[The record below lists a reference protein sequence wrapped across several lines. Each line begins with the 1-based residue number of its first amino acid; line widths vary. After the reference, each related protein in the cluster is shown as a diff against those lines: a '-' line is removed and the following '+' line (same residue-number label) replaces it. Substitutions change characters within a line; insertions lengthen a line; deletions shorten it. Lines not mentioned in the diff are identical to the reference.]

1 MRRALRHCIFLLI
14 CALGLLGNH
23 AEARDV
29 RVFAAASLTS
39 ALEEVGER
47 WTSETGHRAVIV
59 PAGSATLARQ
69 IQSGA
74 PADIFV
80 SANVAWM
87 DILQAAGA
95 IDAKSRRVLL
105 TNRLTLVA
113 FGAEAD
119 PLELTRAG
127 TLAERLGDQ
136 RLAMAQVD
144 AVPAGIY
151 GKAALESLGHWPDI
165 ADQVAQAA
173 NVRAALALVASGEAP
188 LGIVYATDAQAE
200 PRVSVAAV
208 FPADSHPQILYPAA
222 IMADAQSP
230 YAGRFLKYLA
240 GPTAQ
245 EIFMRH
251 GFGGVR

>member
-1 MRRALRHCIFLLI
+1 MAT
-14 CALGLLGNH
+14 LGLLGHH
-23 AEARDV
+23 AEARDL

-47 WTSETGHRAVIV
+47 WTGETGHRAVIV

-87 DILQAAGA
+87 DVLQAAGA
-95 IDAKSRRVLL
+95 IDAASRRVLL

-113 FGAEAD
+113 FGAEAEALD
-119 PLELTRAG
+119 LTRTG

-151 GKAALESLGHWPDI
+151 GKAALETLGHWPDV
-165 ADQVAQAA
+165 ARRVAQAA

-208 FPADSHPQILYPAA
+208 FPADSHPPIIYPAA
-222 IMADAQSP
+222 VLATAQSP
-230 YAGRFLKYLA
+230 HAGPFLDYLV

-245 EIFMRH
+245 EIFMHH